1 MALRKIIET
10 EGNAVIQT
18 PIGVIENGVQKVSF
32 LAYVKI
38 LSVQGTKEFITAQ
51 VEFKNNAQKFVKNYT
66 MPASVADGST
76 NFIAQAYAYIKTL
89 EEFAGAT
96 DC

>member
-10 EGNAVIQT
+10 EGNAVVQT
-18 PIGVIENGVQKVSF
+18 PIGVVENGVQRVSF
-32 LAYVKI
+32 LAYIKVI
-38 LSVQGTKEFITAQ
+38 SVQGTKESVTAQ
-51 VEFKNNAQKFVKNYT
+51 VEFKNNNQKIVKNYT
-66 MPASVADGST
+66 VPVSVADGST
-76 NFIAQAYAYIKTL
+76 NFIAQAYVHLKTL